1 MVLFF
6 EPLVH
11 EDDHKHRRHHKVEPL
26 GIEAQK
32 PAEDAAERC
41 AQEPV
46 KFIEQRD
53 EEVEPAAVHALGD
66 LRRIVDAERLVAH
79 RVDEVGLFPARALV
93 LVEHRNT
100 VKQVARL
107 DHHRRQE
114 DLHRRKRREQHARGD
129 KFKAAAEDDDAHD
142 HRIPEAKARRAHI
155 DAIGHA
161 EK

>member
-1 MVLFF
+1 MVLFL

-32 PAEDAAERC
+32 PAEDAAERR

-53 EEVEPAAVHALGD
+53 EEVEPAAVRALGD
-66 LRRIVDAERLVAH
+66 LCCIVDTERFIAH
-79 RVDEVGLFPARALV
+79 GIDEVGLFPAHALV

-107 DHHRRQE
+107 DHYRRQE
-114 DLHRRKRREQHARGD
+114 DLYRRKRREQHARRD